1 MNQDR
6 LAQIL
11 ELESNYQ
18 KLTEVGNPNV
28 VDNGFFVDAVF
39 NVTERL
45 KKDCQLSDECT
56 AEDLESIR
64 IISDLYK
71 SLQEFQN
78 LYHRCLDKKE

>member
-6 LAQIL
+6 LAEIL
-11 ELESNYQ
+11 ELEYKYKQ
-18 KLTEVGNPNV
+18 LTEVGNPNV

-45 KKDCQLSDECT
+45 KKDCQSCDACT
-56 AEDLESIR
+56 AEDNESIR

-71 SLQEFQN
+71 SLQDFQD
-78 LYHRCLDKKE
+78 LYHRCLNKKK